1 MTAPSQLIRIV
12 VADDHQVVR
21 TGFATLL
28 DTQPDF
34 EVVGTAVNGSEAVRI
49 CRELRPDVV
58 LMDVRMPG
66 TDGIEAT
73 RQLAEPGEPG
83 KGCGPRILILTT
95 FDLDDYVYD
104 ALCAGASGFLL
115 KDVTAERLFEAV
127 RVIAAGEA
135 LLAPAVT
142 RRLISEFSRIRPRQA
157 TPPTAMAALG
167 ELTPRETE
175 VLRLIAEGLS
185 NPEIAARLVVT
196 EETVKTHVSRVLGKL
211 GLRDRTQAVVTAYE
225 SGLVVPRSRESG

>member
-1 MTAPSQLIRIV
+1 MTAPSPVIRIV

-34 EVVGTAVNGSEAVRI
+34 EVVGTAVNGGEAIRI

-73 RQLAEPGEPG
+73 RQLAEPGEDG
-83 KGCGPRILILTT
+83 GPRILILTT

-115 KDVTAERLFEAV
+115 KDVTAERLFDAV

-157 TPPTAMAALG
+157 TPPTALTALR

-225 SGLVVPRSRESG
+225 SGLVVPRSRESS

>member
-1 MTAPSQLIRIV
+1 MTAPSPVIRIV

-73 RQLAEPGEPG
+73 RQLAEPGEDA
-83 KGCGPRILILTT
+83 GPRILILTT

-157 TPPTAMAALG
+157 SPPTAMAALR

-225 SGLVVPRSRESG
+225 SGLVVPRSREPG